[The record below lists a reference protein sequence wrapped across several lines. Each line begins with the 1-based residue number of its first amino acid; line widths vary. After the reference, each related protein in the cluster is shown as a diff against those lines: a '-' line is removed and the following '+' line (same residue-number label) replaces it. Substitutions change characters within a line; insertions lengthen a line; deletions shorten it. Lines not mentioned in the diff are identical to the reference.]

1 MAECTLF
8 GGLVPNV
15 YIDKVFIEESQV
27 DTNND
32 GVIDLQT
39 PKIAINLRLVDQ
51 LSANGT
57 YSMLEDALEVQLR
70 YIQTNVQKVDL
81 KYYFKVWCVI
91 SDSQDLTDQFEV
103 IFEKGVNSGNFQWS
117 DYIGT
122 GKSESKALTNFVST
136 YTNSDGSIEINAPYT
151 FDLGANQAL
160 EHLSIFAYVQLDTD
174 SLEAD
179 FNIDLPEEFTNI
191 VGRFEQEMVVKNSV
205 VNPALRAYLT
215 EGGAI
220 WNGPIHVKP
229 VDTTI
234 PLEELLTNPPPFVY
248 MEGASHRSEAH
259 GTLTKTEFAIN
270 NVQDFR
276 FRDEINVLS
285 SYYEEKIPEP
295 GQSEALTTLQ
305 NSFPGQKDIF
315 DRLSSGNSYFSELSI
330 TKDEQR
336 RTRFLFAFDYG
347 KYILENSKYSALISR
362 LSETAKKQIINNSQI
377 TQFIMSK
384 KEVKRI
390 PARNRLGSPVQNS
403 VLNDEIIETPVIL
416 SLDDKNLNEINL
428 ILTDQTTTS
437 DSLVRYFTGV
447 DIDSGDKSDGNF
459 QYLIDI
465 EVLDGF
471 ISLMQSLYNNMS
483 NANADYQKYVALA
496 QIPNVYDETSRKFT
510 TQGQTI
516 MASGATNLEAIIDM
530 YLNTLGYFVDVG
542 NTPISDYGGLTQ
554 KEYFKLKILNLIAP
568 TTGGVD
574 GLLIFNNLLS
584 LILSQMNDIM
594 SAEHSSG
601 GVEDTLS
608 NQPSGAT
615 SGFKIQT
622 MRIKEDF
629 DNTIGVRFL
638 NDSYVD
644 NISANKDR
652 AFAGLTIYNQSELIN
667 PTQTIFPEVVTFSG
681 LSQQELLDQ
690 QAEQETSLAQSG
702 INITFQAEAVQPFS
716 KANAKQAVA
725 ANLASKDT
733 GKLQTSA
740 NFLGAKSF
748 GVDRNLNTNNLSA
761 DAIQVKTFD
770 TSVKTD
776 ASAMEY
782 NRSFLSELPAKEEA
796 LTPPFNSVEVLTGFV
811 IPETVEF
818 RGQQFMSN
826 KYMIRQEKY
835 QIKELGELIVPDLVD
850 NSYFLC
856 RQPRQ
861 GDIDIIDS
869 FFLLRPIS
877 ATVDQNIADSGL
889 TQGNFVMPDAP
900 VAATV
905 DQNIADSG
913 LTQGNFV
920 IDSAPVA
927 STVDQNIADS
937 GITQGAFVMNSAPVA
952 STVNQNIADSG
963 ITQGNFVMDSASN
976 TAAVLAAQASIN
988 SGFETID
995 LSSGTRKVVNN
1006 NNIQQNVQETMVVQ
1020 TNVQETMVVQTNVQ
1034 ETAVVQTAQPST
1046 NYTRRY

>member
-384 KEVKRI
+384 KQVKRI

-403 VLNDEIIETPVIL
+403 ILNDETMETPVIL
-416 SLDDKNLNEINL
+416 SLDDKSVNEINL

-725 ANLASKDT
+725 ANLAAKSV
-733 GKLQTSA
+733 GELQTSGKY
-740 NFLGAKSF
+740 LGATSE
-748 GVDRNLNTNNLSA
+748 GVSANLNAANLSA
-761 DAIQVKTFD
+761 DAVETKTFD
-770 TSVKTD
+770 TSIKTD

-796 LTPPFNSVEVLTGFV
+796 LTTSQLKTEVDVLTGFV
-811 IPETVEF
+811 IPEFV
-818 RGQQFMSN
+818 GPSWAQVVINN
-826 KYMIRQEKY
+826 KYMMRQEKY
-835 QIKELGELIVPDLVD
+835 QTKQLGELVVPDLVD

-861 GDIDIIDS
+861 GDIDVIDS
-869 FFLLRPIS
+869 FFLVKPS
-877 ATVDQNIADSGL
+877 AVPLTVDQNIADEGL
-889 TQGNFVMPDAP
+889 TQDGFVMPDAP
-900 VAATV
+900 SSNNNAGNFGTSGFTAQAMVTEATTPAAFSATADAPAAT
-905 DQNIADSG
+905 N
-913 LTQGNFV
+913 NFG
-920 IDSAPVA
+920 A
-927 STVDQNIADS
+927 SQT
-937 GITQGAFVMNSAPVA
+937 M
-952 STVNQNIADSG
+952 
-963 ITQGNFVMDSASN
+963 VMDSASN
-976 TAAVLAAQASIN
+976 TAAVLAAQASTN

-995 LSSGTRKVVNN
+995 LSSGTRKVV
-1006 NNIQQNVQETMVVQ
+1006 TTTPAATSATAPAPT
-1020 TNVQETMVVQTNVQ
+1020 TNVSRETSFGANITREGVVAPETEVADNVNTN
-1034 ETAVVQTAQPST
+1034 SGT
-1046 NYTRRY
+1046 NMRRY

>member
-32 GVIDLQT
+32 GAIDLQT
-39 PKIAINLRLVDQ
+39 PKITINLRLVDQ
-51 LSANGT
+51 LSGNGT
-57 YSMLEDALEVQLR
+57 YSMLEDALEVQLK
-70 YIQTNVQKVDL
+70 YIQTGVQKVDL
-81 KYYFKVWCVI
+81 KSYFKVWCVI
-91 SDSQDLTDQFEV
+91 TDSQIYTDSFEAL
-103 IFEKGVNSGNFQWS
+103 FETGQYGGSFKWS
-117 DYIGT
+117 DVEALLDGLKEASGQDKGDMRYT
-122 GKSESKALTNFVST
+122 SKALTHFAST
-136 YTNSDGSIEINAPYT
+136 YTNPDGSIELNTPYA
-151 FDLGANQAL
+151 FDLDTNVPV

-179 FNIDLPEEFTNI
+179 FDIDLPEEFTNI
-191 VGRFEQEMVVKNSV
+191 VGRFEQEIVIKNSV

-215 EGGAI
+215 EGGTI
-220 WNGPIHVKP
+220 WNGPIHVH
-229 VDTTI
+229 DG
-234 PLEELLTNPPPFVY
+234 VY

-259 GTLTKTEFAIN
+259 GTLIKTEFAIN

-276 FRDEINVLS
+276 IRDEINILVSEFDALS
-285 SYYEEKIPEP
+285 
-295 GQSEALTTLQ
+295 TLQ
-305 NSFPGQKDIF
+305 YNFPGQKDIF

-330 TKDEQR
+330 TKDER
-336 RTRFLFAFDYG
+336 RNTRFLFAFDYG

-574 GLLIFNNLLS
+574 GLLIFNNLIS

-629 DNTIGVRFL
+629 DNTIGARFL
-638 NDSYVD
+638 NDTYVD
-644 NISANKDR
+644 NISVNKPR
-652 AFAGLTIYNQSELIN
+652 TFSGLTIYNLSEIRN
-667 PTQTIFPEVVTFSG
+667 ASQTIFPEVVVFSG

-716 KANAKQAVA
+716 KANTKQAVA
-725 ANLASKDT
+725 ANLAAKSV
-733 GKLQTSA
+733 GELQTSGKY
-740 NFLGAKSF
+740 LGATSE
-748 GVDRNLNTNNLSA
+748 GVSANLNAANLSA
-761 DAIQVKTFD
+761 DAVETKTFD
-770 TSVKTD
+770 TSIKTD

-796 LTPPFNSVEVLTGFV
+796 LTTSQLKTEVDVLTGFV
-811 IPETVEF
+811 IPEFV
-818 RGQQFMSN
+818 GPSWAQVVINN
-826 KYMIRQEKY
+826 KYMMRQEKY
-835 QIKELGELIVPDLVD
+835 QTKQLGELVVPDLVD

-861 GDIDIIDS
+861 GDIDVIDS
-869 FFLLRPIS
+869 FFLVKPS
-877 ATVDQNIADSGL
+877 AVPLTVDQNIADEGL
-889 TQGNFVMPDAP
+889 TQDGFVMPDAP
-900 VAATV
+900 SSNNNAGNFGTSGFTAQAMVTEATTPAAFSATADAPAAT
-905 DQNIADSG
+905 N
-913 LTQGNFV
+913 NFG
-920 IDSAPVA
+920 A
-927 STVDQNIADS
+927 SQT
-937 GITQGAFVMNSAPVA
+937 M
-952 STVNQNIADSG
+952 
-963 ITQGNFVMDSASN
+963 VMDSASN
-976 TAAVLAAQASIN
+976 TAAVLAAQASTN

-995 LSSGTRKVVNN
+995 LSSGTRKVV
-1006 NNIQQNVQETMVVQ
+1006 TTTPAATSATAPAPT
-1020 TNVQETMVVQTNVQ
+1020 TNVSRETSFGANITREGVVAPETEVADNVNTN
-1034 ETAVVQTAQPST
+1034 SGT
-1046 NYTRRY
+1046 NMRRY

>member
-39 PKIAINLRLVDQ
+39 PKITINLRLVDE

-57 YSMLEDALEVQLR
+57 YSLLEDALEVQLK
-70 YIQTNVQKVDL
+70 YIQTGVQKVDL
-81 KYYFKVWCVI
+81 KSYFKVWCVI
-91 SDSQDLTDQFEV
+91 TDSQVYTDAFENL
-103 IFEKGVNSGNFQWS
+103 FEAGQYGGNFKWS
-117 DYIGT
+117 VVETLLDGLKEASGEDKGDMRYT
-122 GKSESKALTNFVST
+122 SKALTHFVST
-136 YTNSDGSIEINAPYT
+136 YTNPDGSIELNTPYA
-151 FDLGANQAL
+151 FDLDTNVPV

-191 VGRFEQEMVVKNSV
+191 VGRFEQEIVIKNSV

-220 WNGPIHVKP
+220 WNGPIHV
-229 VDTTI
+229 
-234 PLEELLTNPPPFVY
+234 NNGAY
-248 MEGASHRSEAH
+248 MEGASHRSETH

-276 FRDEINVLS
+276 IRDEINVLVA
-285 SYYEEKIPEP
+285 EF
-295 GQSEALTTLQ
+295 EALTTLQ

-330 TKDEQR
+330 TKDER
-336 RTRFLFAFDYG
+336 RSTRFLFAFDYG
-347 KYILENSKYSALISR
+347 KYILENSKYSTLISR
-362 LSETAKKQIINNSQI
+362 MSETAKKQIINNSQI

-384 KEVKRI
+384 KQVKRI

-403 VLNDEIIETPVIL
+403 VLNDETIETPVIL
-416 SLDDKNLNEINL
+416 SLDDENLNEINL
-428 ILTDQTTTS
+428 ILTDQSTTS

-447 DIDSGDKSDGNF
+447 DIDSGGKSDGNF

-471 ISLMQSLYNNMS
+471 IPLMQSLYNKMS
-483 NANADYQKYVALA
+483 RAYAEYQKYVALA
-496 QIPNVYDETSRKFT
+496 QIPNVYDDTSRKFT

-516 MASGATNLEAIIDM
+516 MASGARKLEAIIDI
-530 YLNTLGYFVDVG
+530 YLDTLDYFVDVG
-542 NTPISDYGGLTQ
+542 NTAISKYGGLTQ
-554 KEYFKLKILNLIAP
+554 KQFYKLKILNLITP
-568 TTGGVD
+568 SSGGVE

-608 NQPSGAT
+608 NQPSGGT

-622 MRIKEDF
+622 MKIKEDF
-629 DNTIGVRFL
+629 DNTIGARFL
-638 NDSYVD
+638 NDTYID
-644 NISANKDR
+644 NISANKIR
-652 AFAGLTIYNQSELIN
+652 SFTGLTIYNQSELAN
-667 PTQTIFPEVVTFSG
+667 STQTILPEVVVFSG

-702 INITFQAEAVQPFS
+702 INIIFQAEAIQPFS

-733 GKLQTSA
+733 GKLQTSGKY
-740 NFLGAKSF
+740 LGATSE
-748 GVDRNLNTNNLSA
+748 GVNKNLNTANLSA
-761 DAIQVKTFD
+761 DAVENKTFD
-770 TSVKTD
+770 TSIKTD

-782 NRSFLSELPAKEEA
+782 NRSFLSELPSTEEA
-796 LTPPFNSVEVLTGFV
+796 LTTSQLKTEVDVLTGFV
-811 IPETVEF
+811 IPEFV
-818 RGQQFMSN
+818 GPSWAQVVINN
-826 KYMIRQEKY
+826 KYMMRQEKY
-835 QIKELGELIVPDLVD
+835 QTKQLGELVVPDLVD

-861 GDIDIIDS
+861 GDIDVIDS
-869 FFLLRPIS
+869 FFLVKPS
-877 ATVDQNIADSGL
+877 AVPLTVDQNIADEGL
-889 TQGNFVMPDAP
+889 TQDGFVMPDAP
-900 VAATV
+900 SSNNNAGNFGTSGFTAQAMVTEATTPAAFSATADAPAAT
-905 DQNIADSG
+905 N
-913 LTQGNFV
+913 NFG
-920 IDSAPVA
+920 A
-927 STVDQNIADS
+927 SQT
-937 GITQGAFVMNSAPVA
+937 M
-952 STVNQNIADSG
+952 
-963 ITQGNFVMDSASN
+963 VMDSASN
-976 TAAVLAAQASIN
+976 TAAVLAAQASTN

-995 LSSGTRKVVNN
+995 LSSGTRKVV
-1006 NNIQQNVQETMVVQ
+1006 TTTPAATSATAPAPT
-1020 TNVQETMVVQTNVQ
+1020 TNVSRETSFGANITREGVVAPETEVADNVNTN
-1034 ETAVVQTAQPST
+1034 SGT
-1046 NYTRRY
+1046 NMRRY

>member
-39 PKIAINLRLVDQ
+39 PKITINLRLVDQ

-57 YSMLEDALEVQLR
+57 YSILEDALEVQ
-70 YIQTNVQKVDL
+70 IKIGEASVSTINL
-81 KYYFKVWCVI
+81 KSYFKVWCVI
-91 SDSQDLTDQFEV
+91 TDSQVYTDSFENLFEAGQYGGSFKWSVVETLLNGLKETSGEDKGDLQ
-103 IFEKGVNSGNFQWS
+103 
-117 DYIGT
+117 YA
-122 GKSESKALTNFVST
+122 SKTLTNFVST
-136 YTNSDGSIEINAPYT
+136 YTNPDGSIEINTPYA
-151 FDLGANQAL
+151 FDLDTNVPV

-191 VGRFEQEMVVKNSV
+191 VGRFEQEIVIKNSV
-205 VNPALRAYLT
+205 VNPALRTYLT

-220 WNGPIHVKP
+220 WNGPIHV
-229 VDTTI
+229 
-234 PLEELLTNPPPFVY
+234 NNGVY
-248 MEGASHRSEAH
+248 MEGSSHRSEAH
-259 GTLTKTEFAIN
+259 GTLIKTEFAIN

-276 FRDEINVLS
+276 IRDELNILVS
-285 SYYEEKIPEP
+285 EF
-295 GQSEALTTLQ
+295 EALTTLQ
-305 NSFPGQKDIF
+305 YNFPEQKDIF

-336 RTRFLFAFDYG
+336 NARFLFAFDYG

-362 LSETAKKQIINNSQI
+362 MSETAKTQIINNSQI

-384 KEVKRI
+384 KQVKRI

-403 VLNDEIIETPVIL
+403 ILNDETMETPVIL
-416 SLDDKNLNEINL
+416 SLDDENINEINL

-447 DIDSGDKSDGNF
+447 DRDSGDKSDGNF
-459 QYLIDI
+459 QYLINI

-471 ISLMQSLYNNMS
+471 IPIMQSLYNKMS
-483 NANADYQKYVALA
+483 RAYAEYQNYVALA
-496 QIPNVYDETSRKFT
+496 QIPNVYDDTSRKFT
-510 TQGQTI
+510 TQGQAI
-516 MASGATNLEAIIDM
+516 MTSGARKLEAIVNI
-530 YLNTLGYFVDVG
+530 YLDTLDYFVDVG
-542 NTPISDYGGLTQ
+542 NTAISKYGGLTQ
-554 KEYFKLKILNLIAP
+554 KQFYKLKILNLITP
-568 TTGGVD
+568 SSGGVE

-608 NQPSGAT
+608 NQPSGGT

-629 DNTIGVRFL
+629 DNTIGARFL
-638 NDSYVD
+638 NDTYVD
-644 NISANKDR
+644 NISANKIR
-652 AFAGLTIYNQSELIN
+652 SFTGLTVYSQSELAN
-667 PTQTIFPEVVTFSG
+667 STQTILPEVVVFSG

-690 QAEQETSLAQSG
+690 QAEQETSLAKAG

-733 GKLQTSA
+733 GKLQTSGKY
-740 NFLGAKSF
+740 LGATSE
-748 GVDRNLNTNNLSA
+748 GVSANLNAANLSA
-761 DAIQVKTFD
+761 DAVETKTFD
-770 TSVKTD
+770 TSIKTD

-782 NRSFLSELPAKEEA
+782 NRSFVSELPATEEA
-796 LTPPFNSVEVLTGFV
+796 LTTSQLKTEVEVLTGFV
-811 IPETVEF
+811 IPETAEMW
-818 RGQQFMSN
+818 GQQFMSN

-835 QIKELGELIVPDLVD
+835 QTKQLGDLNVPDIMD
-850 NSYFLC
+850 NTYFLC

-861 GDIDIIDS
+861 GDIDVIDS
-869 FFLLRPIS
+869 FFLIKPWL
-877 ATVDQNIADSGL
+877 AT
-889 TQGNFVMPDAP
+889 
-900 VAATV
+900 
-905 DQNIADSG
+905 
-913 LTQGNFV
+913 
-920 IDSAPVA
+920 
-927 STVDQNIADS
+927 
-937 GITQGAFVMNSAPVA
+937 
-952 STVNQNIADSG
+952 TVNQNIADEG
-963 ITQGNFVMDSASN
+963 LTQDGFVMPDAPTATTVNQNIADEGLTQDGFVMPAAPSSNNNAGNFGTSGFTAQAMVTEATTPTAFSATADAPAATNNFGASQTMVIDTASN
-976 TAAVLAAQASIN
+976 TAAVLAAKGSSTNNFQV
-988 SGFETID
+988 ID
-995 LSSGTRKVVNN
+995 LSSGTRQVLNN
-1006 NNIQQNVQETMVVQ
+1006 ENVQQNVQKTAKTTTVQ
-1020 TNVQETMVVQTNVQ
+1020 TTQYS
-1034 ETAVVQTAQPST
+1034 A
-1046 NYTRRY
+1046 NYTRKL

>member
-39 PKIAINLRLVDQ
+39 PKITINLRLVDQ

-57 YSMLEDALEVQLR
+57 YSMLEDALEVQLK
-70 YIQTNVQKVDL
+70 IGEASVSTINL
-81 KYYFKVWCVI
+81 KSYFKVWCVI
-91 SDSQDLTDQFEV
+91 SDSQTLTDQFEV
-103 IFEKGVNSGNFQWS
+103 IFEKGVNSGKFQWS
-117 DYIGT
+117 NYIGT
-122 GKSESKALTNFVST
+122 GKSESKTLTNFVST
-136 YTNSDGSIEINAPYT
+136 YTNPDGSIEINTPYA
-151 FDLGANQAL
+151 FDLDTNKPV

-191 VGRFEQEMVVKNSV
+191 VGRFEQEIVIKNSV

-220 WNGPIHVKP
+220 WNGPVHIKP
-229 VDTTI
+229 VTFTI
-234 PLEELLTNPPPFVY
+234 NNPPPPVY
-248 MEGASHRSEAH
+248 MEGSSHRSEAH

-276 FRDEINVLS
+276 IRDEINVLVA
-285 SYYEEKIPEP
+285 EF
-295 GQSEALTTLQ
+295 EALTTLQ

-330 TKDEQR
+330 TKDER
-336 RTRFLFAFDYG
+336 RNTRFLFAFDYG
-347 KYILENSKYSALISR
+347 KYILENSKYSAFISR
-362 LSETAKKQIINNSQI
+362 MSATAKKQIINNSQI

-384 KEVKRI
+384 KQVKRI

-403 VLNDEIIETPVIL
+403 ILNDETMVTPVIL
-416 SLDDKNLNEINL
+416 SLDDENINEINL

-447 DIDSGDKSDGNF
+447 DIGSGGKSDGNY

-471 ISLMQSLYNNMS
+471 IPIMQSLYSKMS
-483 NANADYQKYVALA
+483 NANTDYQKYVVLA
-496 QIPNVYDETSRKFT
+496 QIPNVYDDTSRKFT
-510 TQGQTI
+510 TWGQTQ
-516 MASGATNLEAIIDM
+516 MADAARQLGSWEQGFGLEGIIDT
-530 YLNTLGYFVDVG
+530 YLDTLDYFVDVG
-542 NTPISDYGGLTQ
+542 NTPISEYGGLTQ
-554 KEYFKLKILNLIAP
+554 KQFYKLKILNLITP
-568 TTGGVD
+568 SSGGID
-574 GLLIFNNLLS
+574 GLLIFNNLISS
-584 LILSQMNDIM
+584 LLSQINDIM

-608 NQPSGAT
+608 NQPSGGT

-638 NDSYVD
+638 NDSYID
-644 NISANKDR
+644 NISANKNR
-652 AFAGLTIYNQSELIN
+652 SFAGLTNYSLSELSN
-667 PTQTIFPEVVTFSG
+667 PTQTIFPEVVVFSG

-690 QAEQETSLAQSG
+690 QSEQETSLAKAG

-733 GKLQTSA
+733 GKLQSSA

-748 GVDRNLNTNNLSA
+748 GVDRNLNTANLSA
-761 DAIQVKTFD
+761 DAIEVKTFD
-770 TSVKTD
+770 TSIKTD

-818 RGQQFMSN
+818 RGQQLMSN

-835 QIKELGELIVPDLVD
+835 QIKELGELVVPDAID
-850 NSYFLC
+850 NSFFLC

-869 FFLLRPIS
+869 FFLVKASSVPL
-877 ATVDQNIADSGL
+877 TVDQKIADSGITQGNFVGDGTIEDKRTLDQKIADSGLTQGNFVGDGTIEDKRSTLEQNIADSGL
-889 TQGNFVMPDAP
+889 TQGNFVMD
-900 VAATV
+900 
-905 DQNIADSG
+905 N
-913 LTQGNFV
+913 
-920 IDSAPVA
+920 A
-927 STVDQNIADS
+927 SS
-937 GITQGAFVMNSAPVA
+937 
-952 STVNQNIADSG
+952 
-963 ITQGNFVMDSASN
+963 
-976 TAAVLAAQASIN
+976 TAAVLAAQASMN

-995 LSSGTRKVVNN
+995 LSSGTRQVVSNK
-1006 NNIQQNVQETMVVQ
+1006 NIQQSVQK
-1020 TNVQETMVVQTNVQ
+1020 
-1034 ETAVVQTAQPST
+1034 TAVVQTAQYST
-1046 NYTRRY
+1046 NYTRKY

>member
-39 PKIAINLRLVDQ
+39 PKITINLRLVDE

-57 YSMLEDALEVQLR
+57 YSLLEDALEVQLK
-70 YIQTNVQKVDL
+70 YIQTGVQKVDL
-81 KYYFKVWCVI
+81 KSYFKVWCVI
-91 SDSQDLTDQFEV
+91 TDSQVYTDAFENL
-103 IFEKGVNSGNFQWS
+103 FEAGQYGGNFKWS
-117 DYIGT
+117 VVETLLDGLKEASGEDKGDMRYT
-122 GKSESKALTNFVST
+122 SKALTHFVST
-136 YTNSDGSIEINAPYT
+136 YTNPDGSIELNTPYA
-151 FDLGANQAL
+151 FDLDTNVPV

-179 FNIDLPEEFTNI
+179 FDIDLPEEFTNI
-191 VGRFEQEMVVKNSV
+191 VGRFEQEIVIKNSV

-215 EGGAI
+215 EGGTI
-220 WNGPIHVKP
+220 WNGPIHVH
-229 VDTTI
+229 DG
-234 PLEELLTNPPPFVY
+234 VY

-259 GTLTKTEFAIN
+259 GTLIKTEFAIN

-276 FRDEINVLS
+276 IRDEINILVSEFDALS
-285 SYYEEKIPEP
+285 
-295 GQSEALTTLQ
+295 TLQ
-305 NSFPGQKDIF
+305 YNFPGQKDIF

-330 TKDEQR
+330 TKDER
-336 RTRFLFAFDYG
+336 RNTRFLFAFDYG

-384 KEVKRI
+384 KQVKRI

-403 VLNDEIIETPVIL
+403 ILNDETMETPVIL
-416 SLDDKNLNEINL
+416 SLDDKSVNEINL

-725 ANLASKDT
+725 ANLAAKSV
-733 GKLQTSA
+733 GELQTSGKY
-740 NFLGAKSF
+740 LGATSE
-748 GVDRNLNTNNLSA
+748 GVSANLNAANLSA
-761 DAIQVKTFD
+761 DAVETKTFD
-770 TSVKTD
+770 TSIKTD

-796 LTPPFNSVEVLTGFV
+796 LTTSQLKTEVDVLTGFV
-811 IPETVEF
+811 IPKTVEF
-818 RGQQFMSN
+818 RGQQIMSN

-835 QIKELGELIVPDLVD
+835 QIKQLGDLTVPDIIN

-861 GDIDIIDS
+861 GDIDVIDS
-869 FFLLRPIS
+869 FFLVKPS
-877 ATVDQNIADSGL
+877 
-889 TQGNFVMPDAP
+889 P
-900 VAATV
+900 VPT
-905 DQNIADSG
+905 
-913 LTQGNFV
+913 
-920 IDSAPVA
+920 
-927 STVDQNIADS
+927 
-937 GITQGAFVMNSAPVA
+937 
-952 STVNQNIADSG
+952 TVNQNIADEG
-963 ITQGNFVMDSASN
+963 LTQDGFVMPEASVPTTVNQNIAVGISMMQEGVIIPDTATSFETTVNKNVADQGFTAEGVIMDDASN

-988 SGFETID
+988 NEFEAID
-995 LSSGTRKVVNN
+995 LSSGTRQAVVAT
-1006 NNIQQNVQETMVVQ
+1006 QNVQETMVAETMQ
-1020 TNVQETMVVQTNVQ
+1020 NVQETVANQTMQ
-1034 ETAVVQTAQPST
+1034 APT
-1046 NYTRRY
+1046 NYKRNF

>member
-32 GVIDLQT
+32 GAIDLQT
-39 PKIAINLRLVDQ
+39 PKITINLRLVDQ
-51 LSANGT
+51 LSGNGT
-57 YSMLEDALEVQLR
+57 YSMLEDALEVQLK
-70 YIQTNVQKVDL
+70 YIQTGVQKVDL
-81 KYYFKVWCVI
+81 KSYFKVWCVI
-91 SDSQDLTDQFEV
+91 TDSQIYTDSFEAL
-103 IFEKGVNSGNFQWS
+103 FETGQYGGSFKWS
-117 DYIGT
+117 DVEALLDGLKEASGQDKGDMRYT
-122 GKSESKALTNFVST
+122 SKALTHFAST
-136 YTNSDGSIEINAPYT
+136 YTNPDGSIELNTPYA
-151 FDLGANQAL
+151 FDLDTNVPV

-179 FNIDLPEEFTNI
+179 FDIDLPEEFTNI
-191 VGRFEQEMVVKNSV
+191 VGRFEQEIVIKNSV

-215 EGGAI
+215 EGGTI
-220 WNGPIHVKP
+220 WNGPIHVH
-229 VDTTI
+229 DG
-234 PLEELLTNPPPFVY
+234 VY

-259 GTLTKTEFAIN
+259 GTLIKTEFAIN

-276 FRDEINVLS
+276 IRDEINILVSEFDALS
-285 SYYEEKIPEP
+285 
-295 GQSEALTTLQ
+295 TLQ
-305 NSFPGQKDIF
+305 YNFPGQKDIF

-330 TKDEQR
+330 TKDER
-336 RTRFLFAFDYG
+336 RNTRFLFAFDYG

-384 KEVKRI
+384 KQVKRI

-403 VLNDEIIETPVIL
+403 ILNDETMETPVIL
-416 SLDDKNLNEINL
+416 SLDDKSVNEINL

-629 DNTIGVRFL
+629 DNTIGARFL
-638 NDSYVD
+638 NDTYVD
-644 NISANKDR
+644 NISVNKPR
-652 AFAGLTIYNQSELIN
+652 TFSGLTIYNLSEITN
-667 PTQTIFPEVVTFSG
+667 ASQTIFPEVVTFSG